1 MPKLQLNKVE
11 LHFDYQ
17 TSGRI
22 THQNLTPMLYGHPR
36 FNPFQGRLGI
46 NNRVQHITTVMNPMN
61 QDQSTR
67 TTKMINIEMQTDGK
81 RKITES
87 KLNIVTQEKSVQDTL
102 YDTMNP
108 DAPGSQKWMIS
119 NKNLDDITFGGK
131 TSDKVQVTDSR
142 QSYTMN
148 IKN

>member
-1 MPKLQLNKVE
+1 MSSKDEASNLDLVTTQGNDVSIDKTLQGNSVHQEPTQAVPKLQLNKVE

-17 TSGRI
+17 TSGRV

-87 KLNIVTQEKSVQDTL
+87 KLNIVTQEKSV
-102 YDTMNP
+102 
-108 DAPGSQKWMIS
+108 
-119 NKNLDDITFGGK
+119 
-131 TSDKVQVTDSR
+131 
-142 QSYTMN
+142 
-148 IKN
+148 